1 MVDQQENK
9 VVVKRVKK
17 YVKGH
22 HGGSWKVAFA
32 DFAIAMMAFF
42 LVLWLLQSSTPEQ
55 IKSIS
60 GYFKNP
66 VGFEEGGELN
76 PIDLGGTAKP
86 SVTSAIRSGGE
97 TDSAKMEADE
107 ETINELKD
115 EIDFRESMALKAMIE
130 KAINSN
136 AVLLEHKDHIRI
148 SIIEDGVQVQIV
160 DQSGE
165 PMFPIGSDVLRK
177 FSEDL
182 IIELGS
188 TLSSVRNKI
197 TVTGHTDSTPF
208 PGNPDYGNWEL
219 SSDRAHAARRAL
231 VMGGVEDNRI
241 ARVVGLSDTVPF
253 KERDDDSMNRR
264 IALVILHEKIKA
276 SKGES
281 AEPLIDLTDDLP
293 DNGSSDAW
301 VKRAQ
306 ENQPLEGEDLRW

>member
-1 MVDQQENK
+1 MANQTENK
-9 VVVKRVKK
+9 IVVKRVKK

-42 LVLWLLQSSTPEQ
+42 LVMWVLQSSSPEQ

-97 TDSAKMEADE
+97 TESPQMEADE

-130 KAINSN
+130 EAVDSN
-136 AVLLEHKDHIRI
+136 AVLFEHKDHIRI
-148 SIIEDGVQVQIV
+148 SIVEDGVQIQIV
-160 DQSGE
+160 DKSGE
-165 PMFPIGSDVLRK
+165 PMFPVGSDTLRK

-182 IIELGS
+182 IIELGV
-188 TLSSVRNKI
+188 TLATVRNKV

-231 VMGGVEDNRI
+231 IMGGVGDNRM
-241 ARVVGLSDTVPF
+241 ARVVGLADTVPF
-253 KERDDDSMNRR
+253 KGAEDDAMNRR
-264 IALVILHEKIKA
+264 ISLVILHEKVAIDND
-276 SKGES
+276 ES
-281 AEPLIDLTDDLP
+281 AKPLIDLTRDLP
-293 DNGSSDAW
+293 DNGNSEQW
-301 VKRAQ
+301 VERAL
-306 ENQPLEGEDLRW
+306 ENQPLEGEDLKW